1 MRGEHA
7 VERPA
12 ALGLVLQGGGALGA
26 YELGAARRLYAG
38 GFRPDVIS
46 GVSIGA
52 ITAVLL
58 ARCRNGDPIATLDAF
73 WQRVSLP
80 GWLTMFDPLHLA
92 SVMGVPSFYAP
103 RVDVLQ
109 LASWTNIYT
118 VDRLRAT
125 LEELVDLERLGRVS
139 ESPQLIVSATNLQ
152 SGTIDYFD
160 SRTISLTLNHVLASG
175 ALPPSFPMVSLP
187 SPEDGSICSYW
198 DGGVFDNTPLGPVI
212 EAVSLLQAAAPE
224 IVVVNLF
231 ENHGIVPGNM
241 LDVSNRF
248 LNLIFANKT
257 RGDLALM
264 KRFNDLVT
272 LAQALPEE
280 IKSTAALQPLLEKLN
295 TYKYIP
301 VLAITPE
308 DGALDTARSGG
319 SSDFSAEGIERRAT
333 LGWAQADRS
342 LAGRWPL
349 P

>member
-1 MRGEHA
+1 MQTTAGPSSHDE
-7 VERPA
+7 ERIRTA
-12 ALGLVLQGGGALGA
+12 DCA

-58 ARCRNGDPIATLDAF
+58 GRSRSGDPIATLNSF

-80 GWLTMFDPLHLA
+80 GWLAVFDPLHLA
-92 SVMGVPSFYAP
+92 SVFGVPNFYTP
-103 RVDVLQ
+103 RLDVLQ

-118 VDRLRAT
+118 VGQLRAT
-125 LEELVDLERLGRVS
+125 LEELVDLERLGRTNA
-139 ESPQLIVSATNLQ
+139 SPQLIVSATNLE

-160 SRTISLTLNHVLASG
+160 SRKIPLTLDHVLASG
-175 ALPPSFPMVSLP
+175 ALPPSFPMVRLR
-187 SPEDGSICSYW
+187 SPDDGSVCSYW

-212 EAVSLLQAAAPE
+212 EAVGLLEAAAPE

-231 ENHGIVPGNM
+231 QNRAVVPGNM

-272 LAQALPEE
+272 LADALPDDL
-280 IKSTAALQPLLEKLN
+280 KNNVALRPLLEELD

-308 DGALDTARSGG
+308 KGALDAARSGG
-319 SSDFSAEGIERRAT
+319 SSDFSAEGIELRAK
-333 LGWAQADRS
+333 LGWEQADRS
-342 LAGRWPL
+342 LAGRWPVSGS
-349 P
+349 